1 VDLKLRGLTALVTGA
16 SQGIGRVIARDLARE
31 GVQIAVAAR
40 RTHLLEKLAAEIIS
54 EGHSRPHLLSCD
66 LYREGAPE
74 ELAGEAAAKLGR
86 VDILINAAG
95 GSRPI
100 PFEASKEQWN
110 EGMLLNF
117 WRLRELTHA
126 VIPGMKERGFG
137 RIINLTGTSEPK
149 ALNAAFTAKAAV
161 HVWAKGIS
169 REFAKYGITINCLQP
184 GRIRSEQIDKR
195 YPTEESRREFAVAE
209 IPAERFGLPEELG
222 DLAIFLASPRAGYIT
237 GTVIPV
243 DGGMSRFAF

>member
-1 VDLKLRGLTALVTGA
+1 MDLKLRGLTALVTGA

-40 RTHLLEKLAAEIIS
+40 REHLLEKLAAEIIS
-54 EGHSRPHLLSCD
+54 EGHARPHLLSCD

-74 ELAGEAAAKLGR
+74 ELAEEAAAKLGR

-100 PFEASKEQWN
+100 PFEASKEQWS

-184 GRIRSEQIDKR
+184 GRIRSEQIDRR

>member
-1 VDLKLRGLTALVTGA
+1 MDLKLRGLTALVTGA